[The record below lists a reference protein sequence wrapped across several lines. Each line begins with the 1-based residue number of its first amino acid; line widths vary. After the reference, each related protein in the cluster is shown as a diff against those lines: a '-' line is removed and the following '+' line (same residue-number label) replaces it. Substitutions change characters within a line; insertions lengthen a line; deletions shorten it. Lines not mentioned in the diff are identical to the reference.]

1 MPFALAFNKAGDLF
15 NTDQEGETWM
25 PNGNPLDELN
35 HIIAGRNYGF
45 PPRHEKWLPNL
56 VSEPPVVAFGP
67 QHESACGLDFNEPR
81 APINLK
87 SEIRNPKSALPASP
101 AQGLFGPKW
110 WEGDALVAGE
120 SRGKIWRVRLVKTP
134 HGYVGKEFLIARLSL
149 LTLDLAISPKGD
161 LYVCCHSGLPDWGTG
176 PKGDGKFFKISY
188 TDPKAPQPV
197 IAWAA
202 APSEVRVAFDK
213 PLDPSVTNAV
223 VGQEIEFGEYV
234 RAADRYEVL
243 KPPYQVVKQQEVA
256 PRGKIKILAAK
267 LDHDN
272 QTLVLTTEPHPQTV
286 TYALT
291 IPGMKARD
299 GRGDVGTVDLDY
311 DLHGVDVFAINDSIA
326 NRFPGKISET
336 VKSFGID
343 RLNRGQFLPA
353 WFPHPDLSIA
363 GAIAGSSDNQL
374 RSYPISKE
382 KAADRVQLLFR
393 FFAPPNA
400 DKVRLSAKKEFELL
414 NASLM

>member
-1 MPFALAFNKAGDLF
+1 QRFNA
-15 NTDQEGETWM
+15 
-25 PNGNPLDELN
+25 PL
-35 HIIAGRNYGF
+35 
-45 PPRHEKWLPNL
+45 
-56 VSEPPVVAFGP
+56 S
-67 QHESACGLDFNEPR
+67 
-81 APINLK
+81 
-87 SEIRNPKSALPASP
+87 ASP

-110 WEGDALVAGE
+110 WEGDAFVAGE

-134 HGYVGKEFLIARLSL
+134 RGYVGKEYFIARLSM
-149 LTLDLAISPKGD
+149 LTMDLAISPKGA
-161 LYVCCHSGLPDWGTG
+161 LYVCCHSGLPDWRTG
-176 PKGDGKFFKISY
+176 PKGDGKIFKISY

-202 APSEVRVAFDK
+202 APTEVCVAFDK

-326 NRFPGKISET
+326 NRFPGKISE
-336 VKSFGID
+336 
-343 RLNRGQFLPA
+343 
-353 WFPHPDLSIA
+353 
-363 GAIAGSSDNQL
+363 
-374 RSYPISKE
+374 
-382 KAADRVQLLFR
+382 
-393 FFAPPNA
+393 
-400 DKVRLSAKKEFELL
+400 
-414 NASLM
+414 